1 MPTAEEILTENEQ
14 LKNQLSKREQRI
26 AELEAQIAWIRRQVF
41 AGGKSEKMDPA
52 QLELM
57 LNGLKALQAAL
68 TGEKPNDRHITQ
80 QACRSKEP

>member
-1 MPTAEEILTENEQ
+1 MPTADEILTENEQ

-52 QLELM
+52 
-57 LNGLKALQAAL
+57 NW
-68 TGEKPNDRHITQ
+68 
-80 QACRSKEP
+80 S